1 MIRYNFTYLNKRLTP
16 EEIVTYLACKTKQF
30 QVKDPQLKYRNLMI
44 WHMERE
50 HSQSG
55 YILKPE
61 LLFKNEIKAEVSEIY
76 RYIQLASLRS
86 YVSYIESG
94 QSYVLLSI
102 IEDDLNI
109 DKLKFNRLLT
119 ITNNKVCFMYE

>member
-1 MIRYNFTYLNKRLTP
+1 
-16 EEIVTYLACKTKQF
+16 
-30 QVKDPQLKYRNLMI
+30 
-44 WHMERE
+44 MERE